1 MQNQN
6 KPSFLKLVMS
16 TLAAAIGVQ
25 NRKNLEE
32 DFSQSNPLP
41 FIVAGIL
48 FTVLFLLS
56 LVIIVHFVLKYAGN

>member
-1 MQNQN
+1 MSEQT
-6 KPSFLKLVMS
+6 KRGFFKLVMS

-32 DFSQSNPLP
+32 DFSQSSPYP

-48 FTVLFLLS
+48 FTVLFLLT
-56 LVIIVHFVLKYAGN
+56 LIVIVHFVLKYAGS